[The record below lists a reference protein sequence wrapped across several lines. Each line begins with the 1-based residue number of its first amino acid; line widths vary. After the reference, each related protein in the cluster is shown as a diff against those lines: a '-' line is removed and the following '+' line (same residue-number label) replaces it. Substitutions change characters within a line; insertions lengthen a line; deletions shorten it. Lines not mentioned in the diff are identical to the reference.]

1 MGLEKF
7 KKFFIVE
14 EGGENLIQ
22 EGVNLELVGLQRSIE
37 TQTPDIEIESS
48 AISIDELYEKLQLSN
63 KEMSV
68 FRIEEFLNALP
79 NELPEEVKR
88 TTVASLLKTA
98 KIDLNVLIDDGDMRA
113 IKLLS
118 LFGKMKD
125 AALAEKEAN
134 AERITELL
142 NEIEE
147 LKSTNLEI
155 SKMLEE
161 QTKLV
166 TDEVEKIR
174 KIQNFIGRK
183 PEGVM

>member
-1 MGLEKF
+1 MGLNL

-14 EGGENLIQ
+14 DEASASPNELTVGSVGFYDK
-22 EGVNLELVGLQRSIE
+22 LEVE
-37 TQTPDIEIESS
+37 TPEAQLESS
-48 AISIDELYEKLQLSN
+48 AISIEELYEKLQLSN

-68 FRIEEFLNALP
+68 FRIEEFVNALP

-88 TTVASLLKTA
+88 ATVTSLLKTA
-98 KIDLNVLIDDGDMRA
+98 KIDLDVLMDDGDMRA

-125 AALAEKEAN
+125 VALAEKETN
-134 AERITELL
+134 AKRVVELL
-142 NEIEE
+142 AEIEE
-147 LKSTNLEI
+147 LKTTNLDI
-155 SKMLEE
+155 TKMLED